1 MTEPVGPRAIFVS
14 PGIGRPGGVS
24 IDVGAYSSY
33 LSGCGYCCAQV
44 STIGALRRAATD
56 VDRAVVNVWNC
67 LPTALIPA
75 SFALAKLRGW
85 PLVWTPVFHPMRP
98 NTWDEY
104 TFGSVMRAFDTLAPR
119 LARIADAVTAMTEEE
134 ADFFRR
140 LRAKEVVKVPSGV
153 ALPAPEPDEAIRGS
167 LIERFHGS
175 GGPLILIVG
184 RENKR
189 KGIPFG
195 VATFEVL
202 RQMVPDARMLLAG
215 PEAGSGPGQPGLTS
229 TGWLSPLELT
239 ALYGLVD
246 IVFVPSLY
254 DCGPRVIPE
263 ALRAG
268 TPVVVTNRVG
278 TASLIRG
285 VVGDVVSYGDVTGAA
300 QTLRDLL
307 ADSERMAKYATA
319 GPSLV
324 QSDFSLSTS
333 CEALAGLFDELLST
347 SGRERIA

>member
-1 MTEPVGPRAIFVS
+1 MSGPVRPRAIFVS
-14 PGIGRPGGVS
+14 PGIGKPGGVS
-24 IDVGAYSSY
+24 IDVDAYSSY
-33 LSGCGYCCAQV
+33 LSGRGYSCAQV
-44 STIGALRRAATD
+44 SSVGALRRATAD

-85 PLVWTPVFHPMRP
+85 PLVWTPVFHPIRP

-104 TFGSVMRAFDTLAPR
+104 RFGRVMQAFDTLAPR

-134 ADFFRR
+134 AEYFRR
-140 LRAKEVVKVPSGV
+140 LRARQVVMIPSGV
-153 ALPAPEPDEAIRGS
+153 ALPAPKPDEGTRGS
-167 LIERFHGS
+167 LIERFRVD

-195 VATFEVL
+195 VATFEAL
-202 RQMVPDARMLLAG
+202 RRMVPGARMLLAG
-215 PEAGSGPGQPGLTS
+215 PSEGSGPRRLGVRA
-229 TGWLSPLELT
+229 TGWLSPPELT
-239 ALYGLVD
+239 SLYELVD
-246 IVFVPSLY
+246 VVFVPSLY

-263 ALRAG
+263 AIRSG
-268 TPVVVTNRVG
+268 TPVVVTDRVG

-285 VVGDVVSYGDVTGAA
+285 VVGEVVSYGDVTGAA
-300 QTLRDLL
+300 EVLRDLL
-307 ADSERMAKYATA
+307 SDTERMARYSSA

-324 QSDFSLSTS
+324 ERDFSLSTS
-333 CEALAGLFDELLST
+333 CEALAGLFDDLLST
-347 SGRERIA
+347 SGRQRVA